1 MFTRFPRREIRL
13 VRPGPWRRVHPALA
27 MLVAG
32 LALSAGCSPVLARLP
47 KEASSTVASTA
58 VAGAPTVVPRAAPAV
73 NTNAQPLVVLPTP
86 DWPVPDGHFYTQ
98 TNGQPPLASPTGYSV
113 TNRDGIPFWDE
124 FQRLG
129 GPAVVG
135 YPISPRFSFQGSISQ
150 VFQRAVLQWNAQ
162 ARQVHLMNVLQA
174 IDEAGKGDWLVQT
187 YRVPAR
193 LPASFDRGKNWDE
206 TAGDRLA
213 LLRADRALEQK
224 YRSAPD
230 PLAIYGLPDSQVV
243 DQGDH
248 RAIRLQRTVLRLWKQ
263 DKPWAKA
270 GEVTADNSGEY
281 AVQAGLFPREAMV
294 AEQPSTVPVSLDL
307 EGRHASSVT
316 APSSPVP
323 TPVPSQVGVWQVA
336 NTDGDG
342 VYLRRTPRLSD
353 KLAAWP
359 EGTLLKSLGEQTQ
372 GEGLAWEKVQA
383 PDGSVGW
390 VPARYVKPVR

>member
-213 LLRADRALEQK
+213 LLRADHLLDCQHRVTHDFFGGGAGGQRFVAANGVKQCAVGCQVQGSGRRQPEGVGESGPE
-224 YRSAPD
+224 R
-230 PLAIYGLPDSQVV
+230 LPDAGVQLPEERIVRRLHHGRLELEVQINGRLGTGGFPPLQAILDHGDFFGGRADRGKSRRRRFNSQ
-243 DQGDH
+243 
-248 RAIRLQRTVLRLWKQ
+248 T
-263 DKPWAKA
+263 
-270 GEVTADNSGEY
+270 
-281 AVQAGLFPREAMV
+281 
-294 AEQPSTVPVSLDL
+294 DL
-307 EGRHASSVT
+307 A
-316 APSSPVP
+316 
-323 TPVPSQVGVWQVA
+323 
-336 NTDGDG
+336 
-342 VYLRRTPRLSD
+342 
-353 KLAAWP
+353 
-359 EGTLLKSLGEQTQ
+359 
-372 GEGLAWEKVQA
+372 
-383 PDGSVGW
+383 
-390 VPARYVKPVR
+390 